1 MGAELISETLRRLP
15 EGIPAVPQ
23 DESQSTYASML
34 KKEMAVIDWNK
45 PAQQVHNLVRGLN
58 PWPVALTTLDGKRLK
73 VFETRLTGKT
83 GGAQPGEVVLSD
95 PKKGLEVC
103 CGDGQV
109 LAVTEVQLV
118 GKKRMHACDYLR
130 GHPIPAHTV
139 LGTAE

>member
-1 MGAELISETLRRLP
+1 
-15 EGIPAVPQ
+15 
-23 DESQSTYASML
+23 
-34 KKEMAVIDWNK
+34 MAVIDWNK

-73 VFETRLTGKT
+73 VFETRLTGKSS
-83 GGAQPGEVVLSD
+83 GAQPGEVVLSD

-139 LGTAE
+139 LGAAE